1 MRLSLHSDYALRILM
16 ALGAT
21 GEQMSVDEIAARY
34 TVSRHH
40 LAKVAQRLQ
49 GLGYVATQ
57 RGRGGGMR
65 LAHPPAAIN
74 VGAVVRAF
82 ENLDTFVEC
91 MDPATST
98 CPVRGACGLQG
109 VLGGALAVFLA
120 HLDGFTLADLLPQ
133 PARFRAMLEG
143 A

>member
-21 GEQMSVDEIAARY
+21 GELMSVDDIATRY
-34 TVSRHH
+34 GVSRNH

-49 GLGYVATQ
+49 GFGYVITQ

-65 LAHPPAAIN
+65 LAQDATAIR
-74 VGAVVRAF
+74 VGAVVRQF
-82 ENLDTFVEC
+82 ENLDTLVEC

-109 VLGGALAVFLA
+109 ALGGALSAFMA
-120 HLDGFTLADLLPQ
+120 HLDGFTLDDLLPQ
-133 PARFRAMLEG
+133 PARFRALLDG
-143 A
+143 G